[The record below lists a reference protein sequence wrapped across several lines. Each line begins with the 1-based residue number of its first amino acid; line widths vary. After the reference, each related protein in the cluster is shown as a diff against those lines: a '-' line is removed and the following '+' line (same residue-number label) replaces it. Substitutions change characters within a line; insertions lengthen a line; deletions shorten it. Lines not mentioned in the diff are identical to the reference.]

1 MDPKLLLVKCITLLY
16 RESQL
21 GAQTNSAELCKEV
34 IEAIR
39 LPEATM
45 EVDSGREVLV
55 GLRGTVLYMAEN
67 PATHVYDKAPLLQ
80 RIRVNVKDDQY
91 LYQAVE
97 DSTAEATDVEIQKEV
112 SAYRRE
118 LLDYLNRGKVDALIK
133 NAFNQIIHK
142 RGQVDYRAFAQTLM
156 TELEPHT
163 HASGSQKAAGVV
175 DTLDFNDTQGMEDF
189 LTRAQ
194 EETST
199 EGVLRTGWQAINRM
213 FGEQGGAR
221 RGEMI
226 LTAALQHNFKTG
238 LTLNLFKHFALY
250 NKPHMRDPKLKPL
263 LIHLSAENELA
274 TNIMWLYVNLKE
286 NETGEICDPST
297 IDPKEAREYVKARME
312 ATGYHIHM
320 RRVDPSVFTIFDYA
334 DMVADFES
342 KGYEIHAIVID
353 YLNMFNKRG
362 CAQGPAGADVRDI
375 FRRVRNIGAP
385 RGITTVT
392 PHQLSTE
399 AKALVRQNVD
409 NFVKEIANKG
419 YYDSCRT
426 IDQEVDMEIMIHIEK
441 HDGKS
446 YLTCQRG
453 KHRKVSI
460 TKDADLYTVL
470 PFSPAGGVRDD
481 IDSDD
486 TSMTS
491 VGGGLNSEGGGKAW
505 WE

>member
-21 GAQTNSAELCKEV
+21 GSQTNSAELCKEV

-55 GLRGTVLYMAEN
+55 GLRGTVLWMAEN
-67 PATHVYDKAPLLQ
+67 PPTYEYDKAPLLQ

-97 DSTAEATDVEIQKEV
+97 DSTKEATDLEIQKEV

-118 LLDYLNRGKVDALIK
+118 LLEFINRGKIDSLVK
-133 NAFNQIIHK
+133 NAFNQLIHK
-142 RGQVDYRAFAQTLM
+142 KGQIDYRAFAQNLM
-156 TELEPHT
+156 GELEPHT
-163 HASGSQKAAGVV
+163 HAAGSQKAFGVV
-175 DTLDFNDTQGMEDF
+175 DSLDFNDEEGMEQY

-194 EETST
+194 EETAT
-199 EGVLRTGWQAINRM
+199 EGVLKTGWQAINRM

-238 LTLNLFKHFALY
+238 FTLNLFKHFALY
-250 NKPHMRDPKLKPL
+250 NTPYMRDSKKKPL

-286 NETGEICDPST
+286 NETGELCDPST
-297 IDPKEAREYVKARME
+297 IDPKEARTYVKERME
-312 ATGYHIHM
+312 EMGYHIHM
-320 RRVDPSVFTIFDYA
+320 RRVDPSVFTIFDYI

-362 CAQGPAGADVRDI
+362 CAQGPAGAEIRDI
-375 FRRVRNIGAP
+375 FRRVRNVGAP
-385 RGITTVT
+385 KGITTVT

-399 AKALVRQNVD
+399 AKALVRQNID
-409 NFVKEIANKG
+409 DFVKEIANKG

-426 IDQEVDMEIMIHIEK
+426 IDQEVDMEILMHIEK
-441 HDGKS
+441 HNGRS

-453 KHRKVSI
+453 KHRKVTI
-460 TKDADLYTVL
+460 TADKDLYCVL
-470 PFSPAGGVRDD
+470 PFEEAGGIRDD
-481 IDSDD
+481 INGKD
-486 TSMTS
+486 TSSRS
-491 VGGGLNSEGGGKAW
+491 VGGGLSADGGESPW